1 MAINT
6 LPASDKEQIKALI
19 PQREPIIM
27 VDKLL
32 AYSNTEVKASLT
44 ITEENIFTAHNT
56 FTEAGII
63 EHMAQTIALHSGYK
77 NKDEQ
82 GDVPIGFIGA
92 IKKVEVFT
100 LPKVTD
106 VLTTT
111 ATIVTEFMGI
121 TLVKLRCMK
130 DDSLIACLLY
140 TSDAADE

>member
-1 MAINT
+1 M
-6 LPASDKEQIKALI
+6 L
-19 PQREPIIM
+19 
-27 VDKLL
+27 
-32 AYSNTEVKASLT
+32 
-44 ITEENIFTAHNT
+44 F
-56 FTEAGII
+56 
-63 EHMAQTIALHSGYK
+63 YK

-130 DDSLIACLLY
+130 DDTLISECEMKTAI
-140 TSDAADE
+140 ANA

>member
-6 LPASDKEQIKALI
+6 LPVSDKEQIKALI

-32 AYSNTEVKASLT
+32 AYSDTEVKASLT
-44 ITEENIFTAHNT
+44 IIEENIFTAHNT

-77 NKDEQ
+77 NKYGQ

-121 TLVKLRCMK
+121 TLVKLRCMR
-130 DDSLIACLLY
+130 DDTLIAECEMK
-140 TSDAADE
+140 TAIANA

>member
-6 LPASDKEQIKALI
+6 LPVSDKEQIKALI

-32 AYSNTEVKASLT
+32 AYSDIEVKASLT

-77 NKDEQ
+77 NK
-82 GDVPIGFIGA
+82 V
-92 IKKVEVFT
+92 
-100 LPKVTD
+100 
-106 VLTTT
+106 
-111 ATIVTEFMGI
+111 
-121 TLVKLRCMK
+121 R
-130 DDSLIACLLY
+130 
-140 TSDAADE
+140 

>member
-1 MAINT
+1 MTRWAYEINQIMNFDNAHGLGLT
-6 LPASDKEQIKALI
+6 ENTIIVPTHTTERSWSD
-19 PQREPIIM
+19 
-27 VDKLL
+27 
-32 AYSNTEVKASLT
+32 
-44 ITEENIFTAHNT
+44 TEENIFTAHNT

-121 TLVKLRCMK
+121 TLVKLRCMR
-130 DDSLIACLLY
+130 DDKLIAECEMK
-140 TSDAADE
+140 TAIANA